1 MTIEITV
8 TASMNLYKTQLLN
21 FSKSIFSV
29 VTTILEKF
37 DKPVIHEF
45 WKMLIQNIHQIVT
58 YLDYLSLN

>member
-1 MTIEITV
+1 
-8 TASMNLYKTQLLN
+8 MNLYKTQLLN
-21 FSKSIFSV
+21 FSKSIFSA

>member
-1 MTIEITV
+1 
-8 TASMNLYKTQLLN
+8 MNLYTTPSVFIQLVN

-37 DKPVIHEF
+37 NKPVMLEF
-45 WKMLIQNIHQIVT
+45 SKMLIQNIHQIVT